1 MFISFLKTK
10 LPSAGKD
17 TALTFLRL
25 KKKMHDSGIFTGKD
39 NVF

>member
-10 LPSAGKD
+10 LPSAGNY

-25 KKKMHDSGIFTGKD
+25 KKKKHYSGIFTGKD